1 MFQYFVCKTCIELV
15 KILDLL
21 NLSVIAYIFLDIIN
35 KKLYKHRVPYLLME
49 PYWDSIKRVIIESDV
64 VLEILDARLVE
75 LSRNEEVERLIKE
88 IKRPVIFVVNK
99 SDLVSKQSIMEQI
112 LGLEQEGE
120 VVFVSSE
127 NKQSAK
133 ILTSKIKQV
142 FYKYGKR
149 DMEKKLM
156 AKPSPE
162 YREAKGDIV
171 VGVLGYPNVGKS
183 SIINMLAHRKKVKVS
198 KKAGTTHGIHWI
210 KASDEIKLIDS
221 PGVIPLRED
230 DDIRY
235 GLIGAK
241 DTERLKDPEIVADS
255 IIKLFMKNNKRAF
268 EYFYGI
274 QIEEED
280 YDSVISQLGKKKS
293 FLIKGGKIDENRTAV
308 LIVKDWQQG
317 RLRL

>member
-1 MFQYFVCKTCIELV
+1 
-15 KILDLL
+15 
-21 NLSVIAYIFLDIIN
+21 
-35 KKLYKHRVPYLLME
+35 ME
-49 PYWDSIKRVIIESDV
+49 PYWDSIKRIIIESDI

-99 SDLVSKQSIMEQI
+99 SDLASKQSIREQI
-112 LGLEQEGE
+112 EKLKQKGD
-120 VVFVSSE
+120 VVFVSSK
-127 NKQSAK
+127 NRQSAK
-133 ILTSKIKQV
+133 ILISKIKQV
-142 FYKYGKR
+142 FEIHGKR
-149 DMEKKLM
+149 DMRKKLM
-156 AKPSPE
+156 SKPTPE

-171 VGVLGYPNVGKS
+171 VCVLGYPNVGKS

-198 KKAGTTHGIHWI
+198 RKAGTTHGIHWI
-210 KASDEIKLIDS
+210 KASDKIKLIDS

-241 DTERLKDPEIVADS
+241 DTERLKDPEIVVGS
-255 IIKLFMKNNKRAF
+255 IIKLFMKNNKKAF
-268 EYFYGI
+268 EDFYGI
-274 QIEEED
+274 QIEKED
-280 YDSVISQLGKKKS
+280 YDSIINQLGKKKS
-293 FLIKGGKIDENRTAV
+293 FLIKGGRIDENRTAV

>member
-1 MFQYFVCKTCIELV
+1 M
-15 KILDLL
+15 
-21 NLSVIAYIFLDIIN
+21 
-35 KKLYKHRVPYLLME
+35 VPYLFME
-49 PYWDSIKRVIIESDV
+49 PYWDLIKKVIIESDV

-112 LGLEQEGE
+112 FGLEQEGE

-142 FYKYGKR
+142 FNKYGKR
-149 DMEKKLM
+149 DMEKKFTG
-156 AKPSPE
+156 KSSSE

-221 PGVIPLRED
+221 PGVIPLKED

-241 DTERLKDPEIVADS
+241 DTERLKDSEIVANS
-255 IIKLFMKNNKRAF
+255 IIKLFMKDNKRAF

-274 QIEEED
+274 QIEKED
-280 YDSVISQLGKKKS
+280 YDSIISQLGKKKS
-293 FLIKGGKIDENRTAV
+293 FLIKGGRIDENRTAV

>member
-1 MFQYFVCKTCIELV
+1 
-15 KILDLL
+15 
-21 NLSVIAYIFLDIIN
+21 
-35 KKLYKHRVPYLLME
+35 ME

-75 LSRNEEVERLIKE
+75 LSRNEEVEKLIKE
-88 IKRPVIFVVNK
+88 INRPVIFVVNK
-99 SDLVSKQSIMEQI
+99 SDLVSKQSIKEQI

-149 DMEKKLM
+149 DMEKKIM

-221 PGVIPLRED
+221 PGVIPLKED

-241 DTERLKDPEIVADS
+241 DTERLKDSEIVADS
-255 IIKLFMKNNKRAF
+255 IIKLFMKNNKKAF

-274 QIEEED
+274 QIEKED

-293 FLIKGGKIDENRTAV
+293 FLIKGGRIDENRTAV

-317 RLRL
+317 KLRL